1 MKEFP
6 TPQKYHSVYVQLS
19 LYWKMNFLFWQSE
32 FYYRN
37 ISFLIDLMPCLQIKS
52 SYTRLLFIF
61 QVMERIISTKN
72 CDPTTRSC
80 SLLEQHLDFI
90 TAGRRCFEKML
101 EPVCAT
107 IDCEFKARDE
117 EDCASMVRP
126 INVRMYGA

>member
-1 MKEFP
+1 
-6 TPQKYHSVYVQLS
+6 
-19 LYWKMNFLFWQSE
+19 
-32 FYYRN
+32 
-37 ISFLIDLMPCLQIKS
+37 
-52 SYTRLLFIF
+52 
-61 QVMERIISTKN
+61 MERIISTKN

-126 INVRMYGA
+126 INVRMYGAGLSVGVQRSELLWVRSSVL

>member
-1 MKEFP
+1 
-6 TPQKYHSVYVQLS
+6 
-19 LYWKMNFLFWQSE
+19 
-32 FYYRN
+32 
-37 ISFLIDLMPCLQIKS
+37 
-52 SYTRLLFIF
+52 
-61 QVMERIISTKN
+61 MERIISTKN

-126 INVRMYGA
+126 INVRMYDLVLGFKDCNFSGFVVRFFEGKIRFTNVVLKHFYKTWFGVWAPFGILGSKFVGSDNLGSTLPY